1 MTIPMRQRLD
11 VRGFTLV
18 EMILVVAIIA
28 VVSVFAVPQILSS
41 SRQMK
46 LSGAARQVEREL
58 QTARMKAVKSNR
70 PIRVRFNCPSAQQY
84 RMVEL
89 LGSPQAPVAN
99 DDDTAASS
107 RCNTTNYP
115 YPDNDPE
122 FFAIPNNDGP
132 LQTLPRELSFGNV
145 QTIEFWPDGS
155 AHAQSGTTNP
165 WPVIGTEG
173 VTLTMYDVKY
183 QSTMVKSI
191 TVNGLGKITL
201 Q

>member
-1 MTIPMRQRLD
+1 MRQHHD

-18 EMILVVAIIA
+18 EMILVVAIFAIVSGIA
-28 VVSVFAVPQILSS
+28 IPQILSS
-41 SRQMK
+41 SRQMR

-70 PIRVRFNCPSAQQY
+70 PMRVRFNCPSANQF
-84 RMVEL
+84 RSVEL
-89 LGSPQAPVAN
+89 LGSPQTPAAN
-99 DDDTAASS
+99 DDDSSAAY

-122 FFAIPNNDGP
+122 FFAIPNNDGS
-132 LQTLPRELSFGNV
+132 LQTLPIELSFGTV

-155 AHAQSGTTNP
+155 AHVESGTTNP
-165 WPVIGTEG
+165 WPVIPPEG
-173 VTLTMYDVKY
+173 VSLTMYDVKN

>member
-1 MTIPMRQRLD
+1 MRQQRD
-11 VRGFTLV
+11 VRGFSLV
-18 EMILVVAIIA
+18 EMVLVVAIIA
-28 VVSVFAVPQILSS
+28 IVSGIAVPQILNS

-70 PIRVRFNCPSAQQY
+70 AIRVRFNCPSAKQF
-84 RMVEL
+84 RIVEL
-89 LGSPQAPVAN
+89 LGSPQTPAA
-99 DDDTAASS
+99 DDADSSAAA

-132 LQTLPRELSFGNV
+132 LQTLPREVDFGSV
-145 QTIEFWPDGS
+145 QTIEFWADGS
-155 AHAQSGTTNP
+155 AHVQTGTTNP
-165 WPVIGTEG
+165 WPVIGTAG
-173 VTLTMYDVKY
+173 LSLTMQDVKY
-183 QSTMVKSI
+183 PSTMVKTI

>member
-1 MTIPMRQRLD
+1 MRQRSD
-11 VRGFTLV
+11 VRGFSLV
-18 EMILVVAIIA
+18 EMVLVAAVLAIVSGIA
-28 VVSVFAVPQILSS
+28 IPQILSS

-70 PIRVRFNCPSAQQY
+70 PIRVRFKCPSAAQY
-84 RMVEL
+84 RAVEL
-89 LGSPQAPVAN
+89 LGSPQTPAAN
-99 DDDTAASS
+99 DADSAAAA
-107 RCNTTNYP
+107 RCSPTNYP

-132 LQTLPRELSFGNV
+132 VHTLPLDVSFGSV

-155 AHAQSGTTNP
+155 AHVQSGTTNP
-165 WPVIGTEG
+165 WPVIGTAG
-173 VTLTMYDVKY
+173 VSLTMYDVNHP
-183 QSTMVKSI
+183 STLVKSI

>member
-1 MTIPMRQRLD
+1 M
-11 VRGFTLV
+11 V
-18 EMILVVAIIA
+18 LVVAIIA
-28 VVSVFAVPQILSS
+28 LVSGIAIPQIMSS

-70 PIRVRFNCPSAQQY
+70 PIRLRFNCPSAKQY
-84 RMVEL
+84 RLVEL
-89 LGSPQAPVAN
+89 LGSPQTPAAN
-99 DDDTAASS
+99 DADGSAAA

-132 LQTLPRELSFGNV
+132 LQTLPLEVNFGAV

-165 WPVIGTEG
+165 WPVIDTAGIS
-173 VTLTMYDVKY
+173 LTMYDVKY
-183 QSTMVKSI
+183 QSTMVKTI

>member
-1 MTIPMRQRLD
+1 M
-11 VRGFTLV
+11 V
-18 EMILVVAIIA
+18 LVVAIIA
-28 VVSVFAVPQILSS
+28 VIGGIAVPQILTS
-41 SRQMK
+41 SRQMR

-70 PIRVRFNCPSAQQY
+70 PIRVRFNCPSARQY
-84 RMVEL
+84 RSVEL
-89 LGSPQAPVAN
+89 LGSPQSPAAN
-99 DDDTAASS
+99 DADSSAAT
-107 RCNTTNYP
+107 RCNPTTYP

-132 LQTLPRELSFGNV
+132 LQTLPLEVSFGNV
-145 QTIEFWPDGS
+145 ETIEFWPDGS
-155 AHAQSGTTNP
+155 AHVQSGTTNP
-165 WPVIGTEG
+165 WPVIGTAG
-173 VTLTMYDVKY
+173 LSLTMYDVKY